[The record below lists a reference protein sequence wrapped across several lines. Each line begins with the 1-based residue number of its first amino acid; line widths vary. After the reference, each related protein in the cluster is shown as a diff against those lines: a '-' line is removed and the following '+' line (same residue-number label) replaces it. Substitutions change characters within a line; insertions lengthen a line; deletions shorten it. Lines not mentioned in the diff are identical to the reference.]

1 MRPPNPHA
9 MATLYREHLQT
20 LSTRADEALARG
32 GFEHLVVPSG
42 SVHYQL
48 FDDRDYPYAVNP
60 QFKAWVPLTRMPRS
74 WLVYTPG
81 RKPKVIYYQPADY
94 WHVVPATPSGAP
106 KMATTLSPGET
117 SPFATSEALARCTI
131 SSASRISS
139 RR

>member
-1 MRPPNPHA
+1 

-94 WHVVPATPSGAP
+94 WHVVPATPSGEW
-106 KMATTLSPGET
+106 TTLCDVVVIRTPE
-117 SPFATSEALARCTI
+117 EALQQRRARNV
-131 SSASRISS
+131 SA
-139 RR
+139 